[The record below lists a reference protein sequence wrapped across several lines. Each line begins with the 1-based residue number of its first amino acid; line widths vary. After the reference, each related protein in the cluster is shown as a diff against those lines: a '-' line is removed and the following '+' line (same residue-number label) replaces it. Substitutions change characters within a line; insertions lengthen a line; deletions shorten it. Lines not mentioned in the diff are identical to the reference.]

1 MAEEQE
7 TGEIMETPELPPPE
21 VEDTDDGGAILTT
34 GPEPVDES
42 TEFYANLLE
51 SNKISL
57 GEVQKITRDLI
68 DLIDDDKKSRADYD
82 NDYAEGLK
90 RTGVGKDAPGGA
102 SFAGASKAVHPML
115 SKAAISYNS
124 RAMAELM
131 PPAGPVKDY
140 IPGEPTKDRV
150 EKARRKV
157 AYMNWQLK
165 TQIPEFRTSL
175 DKATT
180 QTPIAGSQ
188 FMFWWWDFRRKRPSC
203 VYWPSDRV
211 IFPYSAESVYTADRV
226 TLTEDITD
234 FEFKRRV
241 AAGEYFVPAGE
252 VMIPSSMPPDQT
264 KTQTVVDKGQGIS
277 PSSTGKD
284 GIHQMGRCYTFFQFE
299 ELGDDEPKP
308 YTIVIDLT
316 NHKAVSLVRNWEEDD
331 ETCEPMV
338 WLVEIPFLPWRG
350 PLSLGL
356 VQFIGSLAGTATGS
370 IRALLDSAHVNN
382 LPTLIKLKGANFTGQ
397 SETVNATEITEV
409 EGAVSGDV
417 DIRKL
422 IMAIPFNPPSLVLL
436 QLLGLVTQ
444 EGEQFVQMTLDK
456 LGEQRA
462 DMPVGTTL
470 ALIEQGLKTLSG
482 IHARLYESMTRQL
495 AVLHRLNR
503 MYVTDE
509 EIKDDTG
516 ELLARREDFQ
526 GPLDVVPVADPE
538 IFSDIQR
545 FAQVQLVAQRAATL
559 PQLYDLRK
567 VEELILERTK
577 IPDAKSLLLPE
588 MKPSEMN
595 AVNENAAMSLGRP
608 VAAFP
613 MQDHLAHIQ
622 VHLDFLTNPY
632 LGMSKV
638 IGPKFIPA
646 VLQHL
651 VEHIVLWYANE
662 FYEIIDGELPE
673 GTDFGEMLKSNDP
686 DTQKEVDKLLAEA
699 SDDVMSETKATFG
712 RVPQIVEAAQQFLDS
727 IMPQTPADPA
737 LQKEQLTQQGKDKDR
752 QHQQALENLRQSAET
767 ARAQMREEAENRR
780 TDATNET
787 KKETNDADNL
797 TALAIAKAEIQ
808 GDERVG
814 VSTGTGINPGAR

>member
-1 MAEEQE
+1 MADEQE
-7 TGEIMETPELPPPE
+7 TGEIMEAPEE
-21 VEDTDDGGAILTT
+21 VSEIQDTDDGGAVITT
-34 GPEPVDES
+34 GPEAVDET
-42 TEFYANLLE
+42 TEFYDNLLA
-51 SNKISL
+51 SSQLSL
-57 GEVQKITRDLI
+57 VEVQKITLELI
-68 DLIDDDKKSRADYD
+68 DLIEDDKQSRKDYD

-102 SFAGASKAVHPML
+102 SFQGASRAVHPML

-124 RAMAELM
+124 RAMAEVM
-131 PPAGPVKDY
+131 PPQGPVKDY
-140 IPGEPTKDRV
+140 IPGEPTKERV
-150 EKARRKV
+150 EKAKRKK

-165 TQIPEFRTSL
+165 TQITEFRTSM

-188 FMFWWWDFRRKRPSC
+188 FIFWWWDFRRKRPGC
-203 VYWPSDRV
+203 MYWPSDRV
-211 IFPYSAESVYTADRV
+211 IFPYSAESIYSAERL
-226 TLTEDITD
+226 TLTEDISD

-241 AAGEYFVPAGE
+241 SSGEYFVPEGE
-252 VMIPSSMPPDQT
+252 VLIASSMPPDQT
-264 KTQTVVDKGQGIS
+264 ATQQVVDKGQGVS
-277 PSSTGKD
+277 PPSTGKD
-284 GIHQMGRCYTFFQFE
+284 GTHQMGRCYTFLE
-299 ELGDDEPKP
+299 LEALGDEEPMP

-316 NHKAVSLVRNWEEDD
+316 NHKAVSLVRNWEEEDASI
-331 ETCEPMV
+331 EPMM

-350 PLSLGL
+350 PLTLGL

-397 SETVNATEITEV
+397 SDTVNATEITEI
-409 EGAVSGDV
+409 EGGVSGDL

-482 IHARLYESMTRQL
+482 IHGRLYEAMTRQL

-503 MYVTDE
+503 MYITDE

-516 ELLARREDFQ
+516 ELLARRSDFQ

-545 FAQVQLVAQRAATL
+545 FAQVQLVAQRAAML
-559 PQLYDLRK
+559 PQLYDMRK

-595 AVNENAAMSLGRP
+595 QVNENAAMALGRP

-613 MQDHLAHIQ
+613 NQDHLAHIQ
-622 VHLDFLTNPY
+622 VLLDFLTNPY
-632 LGMSKV
+632 LGMSKI
-638 IGPKFIPA
+638 IGQKFIPA
-646 VLQHL
+646 ALQHL
-651 VEHIVLWYANE
+651 TEHIVLWYANE
-662 FYEIIDGELPE
+662 FYEVIDAELPE
-673 GTDFGEMLKSNDP
+673 GNDFGEMLKSPDP
-686 DTQKEVDKLLAEA
+686 EVRKEVDQLLAEA
-699 SDDVMSETKATFG
+699 SEEVMATTKAMFG
-712 RVPQIVEAAQQFLDS
+712 KIPPIIETAQQFLDS
-727 IMPQTPADPA
+727 IAPQMPTDPA
-737 LQKEQLTQQGKDKDR
+737 LEKEQLAQQGKEKDR
-752 QHQQALENLRQSAET
+752 QAKTALAHLQEQAET
-767 ARAQMREEAENRR
+767 QRAQMREDAESRR
-780 TDATNET
+780 AADANAT
-787 KKETNDADNL
+787 KISTNDSDNL

-814 VSTGTGINPGAR
+814 VSTGTGINPGA